1 MVGRTPTAGALSR
14 ASSALSIETAGRD
27 LVDLISDEPNVVDSG
42 ISRGRTSSLGS
53 IKYGHPR
60 SRTSSLG
67 SSQSLRR
74 KTLNASLQN
83 RQTSVDESE
92 PRKISA

>member
-14 ASSALSIETAGRD
+14 ASSVLSIETAGRD

-42 ISRGRTSSLGS
+42 SRRRTSSLGS
-53 IKYGHPR
+53 IK
-60 SRTSSLG
+60 SLG

>member
-14 ASSALSIETAGRD
+14 ASSVLSIETAGRD

-42 ISRGRTSSLGS
+42 SRGRTSSLGS